1 MPNSVSA
8 ESFVTAIPSNLLPD
22 KVIIISETMIACTEP
37 RSAKPIIILM
47 GSFSNEKSKSTI
59 KAMTAEII
67 AGTTNL
73 VKRYPALPRGVIE
86 KYRDTLSSISSNVIM
101 ANAKQSSTG
110 AMIESNKSKIG

>member
-22 KVIIISETMIACTEP
+22 NVIIISETMIACTEP
-37 RSAKPIIILM
+37 RSAKPIIIPM

-59 KAMTAEII
+59 NAMTAEII

-73 VKRYPALPRGVIE
+73 VKRYPALPRGVIV
-86 KYRDTLSSISSNVIM
+86 TLLLLVEQCHSLKDFVSYSVLYPP
-101 ANAKQSSTG
+101 
-110 AMIESNKSKIG
+110 